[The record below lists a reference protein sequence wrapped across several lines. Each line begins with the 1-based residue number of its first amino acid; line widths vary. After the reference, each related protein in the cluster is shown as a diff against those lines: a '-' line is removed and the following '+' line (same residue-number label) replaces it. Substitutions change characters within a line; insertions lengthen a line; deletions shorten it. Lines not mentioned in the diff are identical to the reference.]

1 MATHPGMIEDGDVLA
16 PYVPRPVIDWIE
28 HYPEL
33 RHRVIDGTVVFV
45 DISGFTKLSEGLAK
59 HGKIGAEELAATIGE
74 CFVHLLDMAY
84 SNGGRLLKFGG
95 DALLLLF
102 TGGDHEARACRAAF
116 EMRATLRAV
125 GRLTV
130 LGQQVTL
137 RMSVGIHSGQFDMFL
152 VGTTH
157 RELVVTGTAA
167 SVTVAMEGAA
177 SAGEI
182 LVSDQ
187 TAAALRASD
196 LGPERKGGRLLRR
209 APALEGVAATPR
221 DPVPAGVDLTR
232 CIPVAILGSIRG
244 ASHEPEHRRV
254 TVAFIHFDG
263 TDALLESAGPDVV
276 SDDLDLLISDAQDAA
291 DRQGIT
297 FLGTDIDH
305 DGGKVILV
313 AGAPSTTGDDEH
325 HMLLAIRQIL
335 DRDRHPALRVGLHRG
350 PVFAGDIG
358 PPYRRTFTVMGDTVN
373 LAARLMAKA
382 APGQILATPEVMS
395 RSRSDFKTAAVA
407 PFFVKGKAKPVE
419 AVDVGDRVGARA
431 VDPGADF
438 PLVGRHDEMKIWHAL
453 VDSVRGGSGAVVELV
468 GEPGVGKSRLV
479 EEFRSNAQGMALL
492 RASCEYYESSRPYG
506 ALRSLVRKLLHLD
519 GAKTDEVLGVE
530 LIDALAALSP
540 TLVPWTPL
548 VAAVVDLDVP
558 DTPETAEL
566 EPEFR
571 GLRLGESMV
580 EILSCLLRRPTLL
593 VIEDT
598 HWMDEASAEL
608 LRHVAAAADTHPWL
622 LCFTRR
628 DVESGFVAPDH
639 SLTRLR
645 LEPLA
650 ATEAATFVEM
660 ASDNAPLAPHE
671 VAALSERSGGN
682 PLFLRELVA
691 AARDADGIDSL
702 PDSIEAVIAARI
714 DRLAADDRHFLRQVS
729 VLGRTAPIDLVE
741 VVLDIPDEADT
752 IWQRLREFLV
762 DDEAGNLVFRHA
774 LLRDGAYEGLSYR
787 RRRTLHA
794 QVADALRGGGGRDP
808 EDQSELLSLHYFYA
822 QRYREAWTYSLVAAD
837 RARSVYANVEAAGFL
852 ERALSAARHLPELT
866 ARELSEVREA
876 LGDTRRR
883 AGGYRRAVDEYRAAR
898 RLVDEDVLAQARLML
913 KISQVQGW
921 FDRFSDALRWITRAL
936 QRLEGSQGA
945 EAQRQRAQLLAWYGR
960 FCQEEGRHARAI
972 KWCRQAV
979 AVAEAAD
986 EKEALAN
993 ALWVLDWAQMD
1004 LGKLEEPA
1012 NWRRALA
1019 LFEEIGDLHGQGT
1032 ALNSLGIFAYFR
1044 GEWDQAL
1051 DLYGRAQQKAHRS
1064 GNAVQLAAYENN
1076 VAEIMLDQGRID
1088 EAERLFASALR
1099 TYRAGG
1105 FRSGAAHQNC
1115 NLARVAACR
1124 GHYDEAVRLFELS
1137 RHEAEAI
1144 GGHVELLETGA
1155 RLSECLLLAGDTEG
1169 ARTLA
1174 QNELERA
1181 RALGGVAPQTPLLH
1195 RVCGVAAAR
1204 DGDQGAAR
1212 HLLEQSLQAARL
1224 RHADYEMAL
1233 TMRVMAALH
1242 FDDNGRAPEQVG
1254 QDGNRILD
1262 ALGVVWVPDL
1272 LAPRGRDLVT
1282 T

>member
-1 MATHPGMIEDGDVLA
+1 MATHPGTIEDDDLLA
-16 PYVPRPVIDWIE
+16 PYVPRLVIDWIE
-28 HYPEL
+28 NSPEL

-84 SNGGRLLKFGG
+84 GNGGRLLKFGG

-102 TGGDHEARACRAAF
+102 SGADHEVRACRAAY
-116 EMRATLRAV
+116 EMRSTLRTV

-137 RMSVGIHSGQFDMFL
+137 RMSVGVHSGEFDMFL
-152 VGTTH
+152 VGTSH

-167 SVTVAMEGAA
+167 SVIVAMEGAA
-177 SAGEI
+177 GAGEI
-182 LVSDQ
+182 LVSEQ
-187 TAAALRASD
+187 TAPALRASD
-196 LGPERKGGRLLRR
+196 LGRERNGGWLLRR
-209 APALEGVAATPR
+209 APEIDVVAATPR
-221 DPVPAGVDLTR
+221 DPVRGGVDLTQ
-232 CIPVAILGSIRG
+232 CIPAAIWGSVRG
-244 ASHEPEHRRV
+244 ASQEPEHRRV
-254 TVAFIHFDG
+254 TVAFVHFDG
-263 TDALLESAGPDVV
+263 IDGMLETSGPDVV
-276 SDDLDLLISDAQDAA
+276 SDYLDLLISDAQDAV
-291 DRQGIT
+291 DRQGVT
-297 FLGTDIDH
+297 FLGTDIDR

-325 HMLLAIRQIL
+325 HMLLAVREIM

-382 APGQILATPEVMS
+382 APGQILATPEVMA
-395 RSRSDFKTAAVA
+395 RSRSDFKTAQVT

-419 AVDVGDRVGARA
+419 AVDVGERVGARS

-438 PLVGRHDEMKIWHAL
+438 PLVGRIDEMKIWHSL
-453 VDSVRGGSGAVVELV
+453 VHAARDGSGAVLELV

-479 EEFRSNAQGMALL
+479 DEFRSNAQGMATLGVT
-492 RASCEYYESSRPYG
+492 CEYYESSRPYG
-506 ALRSLVRKLLHLD
+506 ALRGLVRTLLDLD
-519 GAKTDEVLGVE
+519 EAKPAAALTVDLAE
-530 LIDALAALSP
+530 ALAALSP

-571 GLRLGESMV
+571 GLRLGETMT
-580 EILSCLLRRPTLL
+580 ELLSCLLGRPTLL
-593 VIEDT
+593 VVEDA

-608 LRHVAAAADTHPWL
+608 LRHVVAAVGVHPWL
-622 LCFTRR
+622 FCLTRR
-628 DVESGFVAPDH
+628 DVESGFVTPDH
-639 SLTRLR
+639 AGTRLR

-660 ASDNAPLAPHE
+660 ASHHAPLAPHE
-671 VAALSERSGGN
+671 VVALSERSGGN

-691 AARDADGIDSL
+691 AARDADSIDSL

-714 DRLAADDRHFLRQVS
+714 DRLSADDRHFLRQVS
-729 VLGRTAPIDLVE
+729 VLGRTAAMELLA
-741 VVLDIPDEADT
+741 VVLDIPDQADA
-752 IWQRLREFLV
+752 IWQRLREFLTP
-762 DDEAGNLVFRHA
+762 DGAGNLVFRHA

-787 RRRTLHA
+787 LRRKLHA
-794 QVADALRGGGGRDP
+794 QVADAIRTAEGHHA
-808 EDQSELLSLHYFYA
+808 EDRSELLSLHYFYA
-822 QRYREAWTYSLVAAD
+822 QRYREAWRYSLTAAD

-852 ERALSAARHLPELT
+852 ERAVSAARHLPELT
-866 ARELSEVREA
+866 AQELSEVREA

-883 AGGYRRAVDEYRAAR
+883 AGAYRSAVDEYRTAR
-898 RLVDEDVLAQARLML
+898 RLVHEDLPAQARLML
-913 KISQVQGW
+913 KTSQVQGW
-921 FDRFSDALRWITRAL
+921 FGRFSDALRWITRAL
-936 QRLEGSQGA
+936 QILEGAHGI

-972 KWCRQAV
+972 KWCRA
-979 AVAEAAD
+979 AVAEAERAD

-1019 LFEEIGDLHGQGT
+1019 LFEELGDLHGQAT

-1051 DLYGRAQQKAHRS
+1051 DLYLRAQQKARRS

-1088 EAERLFASALR
+1088 EAERLFESALR

-1115 NLARVAACR
+1115 NLARVATCR
-1124 GHYDEAVRLFELS
+1124 GRYDEAMRLFELS
-1137 RHEAEAI
+1137 RQEAEAI
-1144 GGHVELLETGA
+1144 GGHVESLEAGA
-1155 RLSECLLLAGDTEG
+1155 RWSECLLLAGDTRA

-1174 QNELERA
+1174 ESELERA
-1181 RALGGVAPQTPLLH
+1181 RGLGGVAPQTPLLL
-1195 RVCGVAAAR
+1195 RVCGVALAR
-1204 DGDQGAAR
+1204 DGDGDGAR
-1212 HLLEQSLQAARL
+1212 RMLEQSLSAARV
-1224 RHADYEMAL
+1224 RHADYEIAL
-1233 TMRVMAALH
+1233 TLRVMAALH
-1242 FDDNGRAPEQVG
+1242 FDDNGRAPSDVA
-1254 QDGNRILD
+1254 QDSSRILD

-1272 LAPRGRDLVT
+1272 FAPAARGLIAT
-1282 T
+1282 